1 MKNKKSRQLI
11 KEMKQILDKDRGLT
25 IENYVFRGEE
35 PQGEI
40 DPMEVNNPGYDGGK
54 DYFDEGETPDKNAVD
69 FINQIRKCALQ
80 GMQAIIDQPNSPT
93 FDLLNKIFT
102 LSNKAVET
110 DDDVDATPKKAGN
123 DKPQAPSPAP
133 QNQQMPNNM
142 NQPM

>member
-1 MKNKKSRQLI
+1 MKNNRSRQLI
-11 KEMKQILDKDRGLT
+11 REMKQILNKDKGLT
-25 IENYVFRGEE
+25 TEQYVFRGEE

-40 DPMEVNNPGYDGGK
+40 DPMEINNPGYDGGK
-54 DYFDEGETPDKNAVD
+54 DFFEDGESPDTNAVD

-110 DDDVDATPKKAGN
+110 NDDVDATSQKSDN
-123 DKPQAPSPAP
+123 SKPQPP
-133 QNQQMPNNM
+133 QQGSNNM
-142 NQPM
+142 NQPMR